1 MCHTKSKAAIQKSMK
16 EHRVKLFLNMIIG
29 ESWTD
34 HMEPINLIADYY
46 GEKMALFMTFL
57 IHHTGQMIIPSF
69 FGLILQGYHFYKGW
83 FYVSGEGLDDLY
95 YVAKYFESVDQAYNF
110 FYIVMLALWS
120 TWYIESWKRKQNTLK
135 YIWAGEARL
144 NDIKTEN
151 KRPQD
156 GATWV
161 VEKLSGAANETV
173 LDRDPMKIALRTGA
187 TLGFWSIIAI
197 CVWLICMKIQ
207 GYLLAIVFKDPNI
220 AVFRTLWCIV
230 IYSLCVIEFNAAFG
244 KRAAAIVKKENH
256 PYWQDHEEGLIQKSY
271 SLGFLNSYLGM
282 SAAAFYDQK
291 LKGVAM
297 LMFGVLALKQFV
309 MNLRKLIN

>member
-1 MCHTKSKAAIQKSMK
+1 MK
-16 EHRVKLFLNMIIG
+16 ENRVKLFLAMIVG
-29 ESWTD
+29 ESWIN
-34 HMEPINLIADYY
+34 HMEPISLIADYY

-69 FGLILQGYHFYKGW
+69 FGLILQGYHFYYGAM
-83 FYVSGEGLDDLY
+83 YVSEDNLY
-95 YVAKYFESVDQAYNF
+95 YVAKYFESVDQAENF
-110 FYIVMLALWS
+110 LYIIMLALWS

-161 VEKLSGAANETV
+161 VERISGAANETV
-173 LDRDPMKIALRTGA
+173 LDRDEWKIFMRTTL
-187 TLGFWSIIAI
+187 TLGFWSIIAFL
-197 CVWLICMKIQ
+197 VWALCMKTQ
-207 GYLLAIVFKDPNI
+207 GTLLAMVFKDANV
-220 AVFRTLWCIV
+220 AVFRTLWCIT
-230 IYSLCVIEFNAAFG
+230 IYSIAVIEFNAAFG

-282 SAAAFYDQK
+282 SVAAFYDQK

-309 MNLRKLIN
+309 MNLRKMIN